1 MSIPNLFILNSSG
14 DVLIEKHYLGAVKR
28 SVVDLF
34 WEEVSKYDQQKE
46 VTPIITTENYY
57 LINIRRSG
65 LFFLSAVDRD
75 VPPLLIIE
83 SQHSIL
89 QTFVYYFKDKITET
103 ILRENFAIIY
113 QLLDEMILGGF
124 PHTTELN
131 QLQDMISLPS
141 MVSKIRDYASG
152 SFSVKQTL
160 PTAFHNSK
168 MPWRKSDCKY
178 VTNEIKIDLIE
189 AIDCIL
195 QASQSGSFKCKAI
208 TSFVNGSLECSVR
221 LTGQPDL
228 TLNFNNPRMIN
239 SIQLHRCVRISRWQ
253 KEKII
258 SFVPPDG
265 KFTLLKYRLPNAGNL
280 PLDIQPHIKL
290 SKNSSSVRI
299 TMSKTG
305 GVDKQIDKI
314 LLEIPFP
321 SETLSFSLSANHG
334 KVSQDEIT
342 KVVRWH
348 VGRFPK
354 DKQITLE
361 GSVAMPSD
369 WEGSGSPNVRV
380 GFEIKGLSLT
390 NLRVDSLAVHN
401 VKYKPFKG
409 VRHIT
414 KAGTFLIRSTS

>member
-46 VTPIITTENYY
+46 VIPIITTENYY

-65 LFFLSAVDRD
+65 LFFLSAINRD
-75 VPPLLIIE
+75 VSPLLVIE
-83 SQHSIL
+83 AQHNIL

-113 QLLDEMILGGF
+113 QLLDEIILGGF

-160 PTAFHNSK
+160 PTAFHNTK

-189 AIDCIL
+189 SIDCIL
-195 QASQSGSFKCKAI
+195 QSNRKHI
-208 TSFVNGSLECSVR
+208 TSFINGSLECSVR
-221 LTGQPDL
+221 LTGHPDL

-239 SIQLHRCVRISRWQ
+239 HIQLHRCVRISRWQ
-253 KEKII
+253 KEKVI

-265 KFTLLKYRLPNAGNL
+265 KFTLLKYRLSNAGNL

-290 SKNSSSVRI
+290 NKNSSSVRI
-299 TMSKTG
+299 VISKNG
-305 GVDKQIDKI
+305 NIDKQIDKI

-342 KVVRWH
+342 KIVRWH
-348 VGRFPK
+348 IGRYPK
-354 DKQITLE
+354 DKEIILE
-361 GSVAMPSD
+361 GSVSMPSD
-369 WEGSGSPNVRV
+369 WNSTASPNVRI

-414 KAGTFLIRSTS
+414 KAGTFLIRSSS

>member
-1 MSIPNLFILNSSG
+1 
-14 DVLIEKHYLGAVKR
+14 
-28 SVVDLF
+28 
-34 WEEVSKYDQQKE
+34 
-46 VTPIITTENYY
+46 
-57 LINIRRSG
+57 
-65 LFFLSAVDRD
+65 
-75 VPPLLIIE
+75 
-83 SQHSIL
+83 
-89 QTFVYYFKDKITET
+89 
-103 ILRENFAIIY
+103 
-113 QLLDEMILGGF
+113 
-124 PHTTELN
+124 
-131 QLQDMISLPS
+131 
-141 MVSKIRDYASG
+141 
-152 SFSVKQTL
+152 
-160 PTAFHNSK
+160 
-168 MPWRKSDCKY
+168 
-178 VTNEIKIDLIE
+178 
-189 AIDCIL
+189 
-195 QASQSGSFKCKAI
+195 
-208 TSFVNGSLECSVR
+208 
-221 LTGQPDL
+221 
-228 TLNFNNPRMIN
+228 
-239 SIQLHRCVRISRWQ
+239 
-253 KEKII
+253 
-258 SFVPPDG
+258 
-265 KFTLLKYRLPNAGNL
+265 
-280 PLDIQPHIKL
+280 
-290 SKNSSSVRI
+290 
-299 TMSKTG
+299 MSKTG

>member
-1 MSIPNLFILNSSG
+1 MYIMIFS

-46 VTPIITTENYY
+46 VAPIITTENYY

-65 LFFLSAVDRD
+65 LFFLTAVNRD
-75 VPPLLIIE
+75 VPPLLVIE
-83 SQHSIL
+83 AQHSIL

-195 QASQSGSFKCKAI
+195 QASQSGSFKCKSI

-228 TLNFNNPRMIN
+228 TLNFNNPRIIN
-239 SIQLHRCVRISRWQ
+239 HIQLHRCVRISRWQ
-253 KEKII
+253 
-258 SFVPPDG
+258 V
-265 KFTLLKYRLPNAGNL
+265 
-280 PLDIQPHIKL
+280 
-290 SKNSSSVRI
+290 
-299 TMSKTG
+299 
-305 GVDKQIDKI
+305 
-314 LLEIPFP
+314 
-321 SETLSFSLSANHG
+321 
-334 KVSQDEIT
+334 
-342 KVVRWH
+342 
-348 VGRFPK
+348 
-354 DKQITLE
+354 
-361 GSVAMPSD
+361 
-369 WEGSGSPNVRV
+369 
-380 GFEIKGLSLT
+380 
-390 NLRVDSLAVHN
+390 
-401 VKYKPFKG
+401 
-409 VRHIT
+409 
-414 KAGTFLIRSTS
+414 